1 MLNSDNI
8 FSTKFFINK
17 CDYSFG
23 LLTSDISSIK
33 EANKNNLEFE
43 SLVNE
48 FIKQNRPY
56 MKIFIDNVRLYHR
69 QTIFHT
75 NMEKNELYSEELCK
89 MIGFNFPV
97 SDEHKQSRIA
107 QVKFYENHDLLNLCS
122 LFPNMKFVIFT
133 GLEDLSLDES
143 IFERI
148 PSNVLGIYASNSIV
162 FDGVLHPLP
171 FGLAPHFDL
180 NSLFKVLDEYIE
192 PTNLLYICHNIGT
205 TPFRYKINQF
215 FSKKDWVTIDTPKG
229 HDYYTL
235 CDYLRKIKFHKF
247 MICPDGNAVGCEC
260 YRDWECLYMRRVP
273 IVIDSPYKRK
283 IFDGL
288 PVLFVQNFEDV
299 TEELLISNNNLFL
312 EAQNFDLNLLNVEVL
327 YEKII
332 NQINSLL

>member
-1 MLNSDNI
+1 MINSENI
-8 FSTKFFINK
+8 FSTKFFIKK

-23 LLTSDISSIK
+23 LLTSDISAIK

-43 SLVNE
+43 SLVHQ
-48 FIKQNRPY
+48 FIKDNKPY

-69 QTIFHT
+69 DIIFHT

-89 MIGFNFPV
+89 MIGIDFPV

-107 QVKFYENHDLLNLCS
+107 QIKQYENHDLLKLCS
-122 LFPNMKFVIFT
+122 LFPEMKFVIFT

-143 IFERI
+143 IFEKI
-148 PSNVLGIYASNSIV
+148 PQNVLGIYASNSVVFNEIV
-162 FDGVLHPLP
+162 HPLP

-180 NSLFKVLDEYIE
+180 NSLIKVFDEYIE
-192 PTNLLYICHNIGT
+192 PTKLLYMCHKIGT

-215 FSKKDWVTIDTPKG
+215 FENKPWSTIDVPNG

-247 MICPDGNAVGCEC
+247 MICPEGNAIGCEC

-273 IVIDSPYKRK
+273 VVIDTPFKRK
-283 IFDGL
+283 IFEGL

-299 TEELLISNNNLFL
+299 TEELLISNNNLFE
-312 EAQNFDLNLLNVEVL
+312 EAQNLDMNLLNVEIL
-327 YEKII
+327 YNKII
-332 NQINSLL
+332 EQINLLL